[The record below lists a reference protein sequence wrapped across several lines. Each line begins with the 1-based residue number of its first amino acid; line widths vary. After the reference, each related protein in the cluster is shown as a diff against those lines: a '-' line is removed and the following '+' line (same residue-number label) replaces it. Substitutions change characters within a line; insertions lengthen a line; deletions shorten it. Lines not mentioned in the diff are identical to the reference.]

1 MYTQACTFKHRPAVL
16 PQDAVFQLFK
26 PQLKLAAQP
35 LEGKAGRIPVI
46 TVWLVE
52 WLQLASLSLE
62 DLHTYKKAQGS
73 KVQLQEI
80 FLYYSDTSQEVKKKD
95 LRMYENSQKVSH
107 RKYSLFTPQLCHH
120 SQNSARHEMHI
131 IHWKGCDGI
140 CSLLYSICMF
150 PPQQQPRT
158 VSAVVHPYHSTFNR
172 GLIQSGG
179 ITGLLSVSGG
189 GSGDCSSA
197 SH

>member
-1 MYTQACTFKHRPAVL
+1 MHTQACTLKHRPAVL

-95 LRMYENSQKVSH
+95 LCMYENSQKVKGSH
-107 RKYSLFTPQLCHH
+107 RKYSLFTPQMCHH
-120 SQNSARHEMHI
+120 SQNCARNEMDI

-140 CSLLYSICMF
+140 CSLPIQYLHVSTPAATEERLSSG
-150 PPQQQPRT
+150 PP
-158 VSAVVHPYHSTFNR
+158 
-172 GLIQSGG
+172 
-179 ITGLLSVSGG
+179 LSQ
-189 GSGDCSSA
+189 
-197 SH
+197 HI

>member
-1 MYTQACTFKHRPAVL
+1 MHTQACTLKHRPAVL

-80 FLYYSDTSQEVKKKD
+80 FLYYSDTSQEVKKGLTYVWKF
-95 LRMYENSQKVSH
+95 SKSFSP
-107 RKYSLFTPQLCHH
+107 KIQLCHH

-140 CSLLYSICMF
+140 CSLPIQYLHVSTPAATEERLSSG
-150 PPQQQPRT
+150 PP
-158 VSAVVHPYHSTFNR
+158 
-172 GLIQSGG
+172 
-179 ITGLLSVSGG
+179 LSQ
-189 GSGDCSSA
+189 
-197 SH
+197 HI

>member
-1 MYTQACTFKHRPAVL
+1 MHTQACTLKHRPAVL

-80 FLYYSDTSQEVKKKD
+80 FLYYSDTSQEVKKG
-95 LRMYENSQKVSH
+95 LMYVWKFSKSQRISPKILSVYTTNVSSQS
-107 RKYSLFTPQLCHH
+107 KLCKAWNGHH
-120 SQNSARHEMHI
+120 SLKRVWWNLFAP
-131 IHWKGCDGI
+131 
-140 CSLLYSICMF
+140 Y
-150 PPQQQPRT
+150 T
-158 VSAVVHPYHSTFNR
+158 VSACFHPSSNR
-172 GLIQSGG
+172 GASQQWSTLITAHL
-179 ITGLLSVSGG
+179 TGV
-189 GSGDCSSA
+189 
-197 SH
+197 

>member
-1 MYTQACTFKHRPAVL
+1 MHTQACTLKHRPAVL

-80 FLYYSDTSQEVKKKD
+80 FLYYSDTSQEVKKG
-95 LRMYENSQKVSH
+95 LTYVWKVSKSFSPKILCLH
-107 RKYSLFTPQLCHH
+107 HNRVITVKIVLGMKWTSFT
-120 SQNSARHEMHI
+120 E
-131 IHWKGCDGI
+131 KGVME
-140 CSLLYSICMF
+140 SVRSLYSICMF
-150 PPQQQPRT
+150 PPQQQPRS

>member
-1 MYTQACTFKHRPAVL
+1 MHTQACTLKHRPAVL

-80 FLYYSDTSQEVKKKD
+80 FLYYSDTSQEVKKGLTYVWKF
-95 LRMYENSQKVSH
+95 SKSF
-107 RKYSLFTPQLCHH
+107 SLKILCLHHNCVITVKIMLGMKCTSFT
-120 SQNSARHEMHI
+120 E
-131 IHWKGCDGI
+131 KGVME
-140 CSLLYSICMF
+140 SVRSLYSICMF
-150 PPQQQPRT
+150 PPQQPRS

>member
-1 MYTQACTFKHRPAVL
+1 MHTQACTLKHRPAVL

-26 PQLKLAAQP
+26 PQLKLTAQP

-80 FLYYSDTSQEVKKKD
+80 FLYYSDTSQEVKKGLTYVWKF
-95 LRMYENSQKVSH
+95 SKSFSP
-107 RKYSLFTPQLCHH
+107 KILCLHH
-120 SQNSARHEMHI
+120 NCVITVKNSARHEMHI

-140 CSLLYSICMF
+140 CSLPIQYLHVSTPAATEERLSSG
-150 PPQQQPRT
+150 PP
-158 VSAVVHPYHSTFNR
+158 
-172 GLIQSGG
+172 
-179 ITGLLSVSGG
+179 LSQ
-189 GSGDCSSA
+189 
-197 SH
+197 HI

>member
-1 MYTQACTFKHRPAVL
+1 MHTQACTLKHRPAVL

-80 FLYYSDTSQEVKKKD
+80 FLYYGDPSQEVKKD
-95 LRMYENSQKVSH
+95 LRMYENFQKVKGSH
-107 RKYSLFTPQLCHH
+107 WKYSLFTPQLCHH
-120 SQNSARHEMHI
+120 SQNSARHEMDI

-140 CSLLYSICMF
+140 CSLPIQYLHVST
-150 PPQQQPRT
+150 PAATEESQQW
-158 VSAVVHPYHSTFNR
+158 ST
-172 GLIQSGG
+172 LITAHLTGG
-179 ITGLLSVSGG
+179 
-189 GSGDCSSA
+189 
-197 SH
+197 

>member
-1 MYTQACTFKHRPAVL
+1 MHTQACTLKHRPAVL

-26 PQLKLAAQP
+26 PQLKLTAQP

-80 FLYYSDTSQEVKKKD
+80 FLYYSDTSQEVKKRTYVCMKI
-95 LRMYENSQKVSH
+95 LKKFLTENT
-107 RKYSLFTPQLCHH
+107 LFTPQLCHH

-140 CSLLYSICMF
+140 CSLPIQYLHVSTPAATEERLSSG
-150 PPQQQPRT
+150 PP
-158 VSAVVHPYHSTFNR
+158 
-172 GLIQSGG
+172 
-179 ITGLLSVSGG
+179 LSQ
-189 GSGDCSSA
+189 
-197 SH
+197 HI

>member
-1 MYTQACTFKHRPAVL
+1 MHTQACTLKHRPAVL

-26 PQLKLAAQP
+26 PQLKLDAQP

-80 FLYYSDTSQEVKKKD
+80 FLYYSDTSQEVKKGLTYVWKFSKSFSPKI
-95 LRMYENSQKVSH
+95 LCLHHNCVITVKIVLGMKCTS
-107 RKYSLFTPQLCHH
+107 FT
-120 SQNSARHEMHI
+120 E
-131 IHWKGCDGI
+131 KGVME
-140 CSLLYSICMF
+140 SVRSLYSICMF
-150 PPQQQPRT
+150 PPQQQPRS